1 MIDPDP
7 RLRER
12 LEELAGPL
20 DETGADWDAV
30 RRRLDVPSRTTP
42 WRLVL
47 ATVAAVVAAGV
58 IAVTPVGG
66 GLARSVG
73 DFSAWLRGQPGE
85 PASELE
91 RRELAEESGRA
102 WTGFPDTV
110 ELRRLLA
117 QKRDGIEYQLFG
129 FRSGDSLCLRLVARG
144 SGEEPATSCA
154 PLRDLRRA
162 DAPALVLL
170 VDHPFGERPLRAGA
184 RPGEYAP
191 VRASATF
198 GIVADGVTDVELVA
212 DDGRRRALVAANSF
226 LHIAPN
232 PAVGARVRQAFATD
246 AEGRRQRVPLAAA
259 PFGLTDGSS
268 VSSGEAQGP
277 TRVERHVEGGQI
289 GWLVRRQP
297 RGEPLT
303 EGGPTLGRVH
313 RVLFGRVIQPDPNN
327 FVRVFLAL
335 VESEERNGPLAGQG
349 TALCYGAL
357 RPGLRG
363 YGCAPFAGF
372 FDRGGVGA
380 LLVTVGSRG
389 GDQYSSVEGVASDFV
404 DRIELFL
411 VTGERVAAP
420 LKDNVFFVPVART
433 KFPARVVAYD
443 QAGRVISIRT
453 FGDESGPRAV
463 AGKERIAL
471 EVEGRDA
478 TAVLRVAPST
488 DGGRCWRISYSTG
501 AEGGGCPPKS
511 YRGPVLDAV
520 LQPAGRD
527 VFVEVEVRDE
537 VDLVVIERPGE
548 NDVRVRPVE
557 GFVIHPLTTDDK
569 EVFVTVRAL
578 AAGRELAKRAVRIER

>member
-1 MIDPDP
+1 MIDTEP

-12 LEELAGPL
+12 LKELAGPL
-20 DETGADWDAV
+20 DESGADWDAV
-30 RRRLDVPSRTTP
+30 RRRLDATPRTTS

-47 ATVAAVVAAGV
+47 ATAAAAVAAVV

-66 GLARSVG
+66 GLVRSVG
-73 DFSAWLRGQPGE
+73 DFSAWLRGQPGQ
-85 PASELE
+85 PASEAE
-91 RRELAEESGRA
+91 QRELAEESARA

-110 ELRRLLA
+110 ALRRLLA
-117 QKRDGIEYQLFG
+117 QERDGIEYQLFG
-129 FRSGDSLCLRLVARG
+129 FRTGDSLCLRLVARG

-154 PLRDLRRA
+154 PLRDLQRA
-162 DAPALVLL
+162 EAPALVLL
-170 VDHPFGERPLRAGA
+170 VDHPFGVRQLPVGA

-226 LHIAPN
+226 LHIASD
-232 PAVGARVRQAFATD
+232 PAVGARVREAFATD
-246 AEGRRQRVPLAAA
+246 TEGRSQRVPLASA
-259 PFGLTDGSS
+259 PFGLTDGSA
-268 VSSGEAQGP
+268 VSRGEAQGP

-289 GWLVRRQP
+289 GWLVRREP
-297 RGEPLT
+297 RGEPL
-303 EGGPTLGRVH
+303 GDAATLTRVH
-313 RVLFGRVIQPDPNN
+313 RVVFGRVIQPDPKS
-327 FVRVFLAL
+327 FVRMFLAL
-335 VESEERNGPLAGQG
+335 VHSEERNGPLAGQG
-349 TALCYGAL
+349 PALCYGAL
-357 RPGLRG
+357 RPGVRG
-363 YGCAPFAGF
+363 YGCAPLDRF
-372 FDRGGVGA
+372 FDRGGVGP

-411 VTGERVAAP
+411 ATGERVAVP
-420 LKDNVFFVPVART
+420 LEDNVFFVPVART
-433 KFPARVVAYD
+433 KFPVRVVAYD

-463 AGKERIAL
+463 PGKERIAL
-471 EVEGRDA
+471 EVEGRNA

-501 AEGGGCPPKS
+501 SEGGGCPPKS

-548 NDVRVRPVE
+548 DDVRVRPVE
-557 GFVIHPLTTDDK
+557 GFAIHPLTTDDK

-578 AAGRELAKRAVRIER
+578 AGGRELAKRGVRIER